1 MPSDSPLVIARVQ
14 GTPVSVPVTVPT
26 RISTRALAVRDYLI
40 VRLETPDGQ
49 EGVGYTYLGT
59 SGGRLARMLFDE
71 LIGPRL
77 EGRDVNHDDGWW
89 DELYRE
95 YLLIGRRGLVVR
107 VLSAVDIAIWDL
119 RSRAADAPLVAFL
132 GGPERTTVPAY
143 ASGGYYRPGDPL
155 DNIHA
160 EMERYAAMGFTDFK
174 IKVGGAAL
182 DEDVARV
189 RAARATIGDQARLA
203 LDANNAWR
211 TLEEAS
217 RFIERVEEY
226 RPWWVEEPLSPDD
239 IPGHRELAE
248 SSPVAI
254 ATGEIHAT
262 RWEFRDLLRPPAC
275 QIVQPDAGVL
285 GGVTEWLRVAEMA
298 RAEGIPIAPHWNAN
312 VHVHL
317 VAAVDGLCVEYFPL
331 EEGIFNFE
339 ALVVDRLE
347 VRDGAL
353 VLPRSHGHGIQ
364 FDPEAVA
371 RYAV

>member
-1 MPSDSPLVIARVQ
+1 MPSASRLVIATVQ

-26 RISTRALAVRDYLI
+26 RISTRALAARDYLI
-40 VRLETPDGQ
+40 VRLGTPDGR

-59 SGGRLARMLFDE
+59 SGGRLAGMLLAE

-77 EGRDVNHDDGWW
+77 EGCDVTRDDGWW
-89 DELYRE
+89 EDLYRE
-95 YLLIGRRGLVVR
+95 FLLIGRRGLVVR

-119 RSRAADAPLVAFL
+119 RSRAAEAPLARLL
-132 GGPERTTVPAY
+132 GAADRASVPAY

-155 DNIHA
+155 DNIRS
-160 EMERYAAMGFTDFK
+160 EMERYAALGFTDFK
-174 IKVGGAAL
+174 IKVGGLTL

-189 RAARATIGDQARLA
+189 REARATIGAQARLA

-211 TLEEAS
+211 TVEDAS

-239 IPGHRELAE
+239 IPGHRALAE
-248 SSPVAI
+248 SSPIPI

-262 RWEFRDLLRPPAC
+262 RWEFRDLLEPPAC

-298 RAEGIPIAPHWNAN
+298 RAKGIPIAPHWNAN

-353 VLPRSHGHGIQ
+353 VLPRAPGHGIR